1 MALLAF
7 LAGLLGQAQA
17 RVIISEFLAV
27 NDKGLVSAGGERS
40 DWIEIH
46 NAGDA
51 TIDLAGWTLTDDA
64 ENLAKWTFPAVKI
77 EAGGYLLVFASG
89 ADRVRPDRELH
100 ANFKLGASGEYLGLV
115 QPGGR
120 AVAHHFV
127 MKYPKQRDDISYGI
141 PAGWQ
146 PDPTSKASVIAGPV
160 YFLRPT
166 PGAPN
171 GQTLA
176 GKVVKLTFSQPHGF
190 HGEPFELMITSQT
203 PGAVVRYTT
212 DGSVPTIDSGRVLDG
227 ALTVAQTTVIR
238 AAAFKPGHKPT
249 KVVTQTYLFLEDVV
263 RQSYDGLPPA
273 GFHYEWGSNR
283 VDYGMDQRVVNDERY
298 RDKIFEGM
306 KVIPSYSLVM
316 DLEDLF
322 GEQDGIYANAKEDG
336 RGWERPCSLELI
348 QGDDQEGFQ
357 ENCGV
362 RIRGGFSRM
371 TSNAKHAFRFF
382 FRSEYGPAKLKYP
395 VFGKAAAREFDNL

>member
-1 MALLAF
+1 MTLLAF
-7 LAGLLGQAQA
+7 LASSLSQAQG

-27 NDKGLVSAGGERS
+27 NDKGLVNANGDRS

-64 ENLAKWTFPAVKI
+64 ADLAKWTFPAVKI

-89 ADRVRPDRELH
+89 ADRARPDRALH

-115 QPGGR
+115 KPGGR
-120 AVAHHFV
+120 TVAHHFV
-127 MKYPKQRDDISYGI
+127 MKYPRQRDDVSYGI

-146 PDPTSKASVIAGPV
+146 PNTASAASVIAGPV

-176 GKVVKLTFSQPHGF
+176 GKVAKLAFSQPHGF
-190 HGEPFELMITSQT
+190 HEEPFELVISSQT
-203 PGAVVRYTT
+203 PEAVVRYTT
-212 DGSVPTIDSGRVLDG
+212 DGSVPTEGSGQVLNG
-227 ALTVAQTTVIR
+227 ALTVGKTTVIR

-249 KVVTQTYLFLEDVV
+249 KVVTRTYLFLEDVV
-263 RQSYDGLPPA
+263 RQSPDGLPSA
-273 GFHYEWGSNR
+273 GFHYEWGPNR

-298 RDKIFEGM
+298 RDKIFEGL

-316 DLEDLF
+316 DLDDLF
-322 GEQDGIYANAKEDG
+322 GEEDGIYANAKEDG
-336 RGWERPCSLELI
+336 RDWERSCSL
-348 QGDDQEGFQ
+348 
-357 ENCGV
+357 
-362 RIRGGFSRM
+362 S
-371 TSNAKHAFRFF
+371 
-382 FRSEYGPAKLKYP
+382 
-395 VFGKAAAREFDNL
+395 